1 MKKLKNKVNLFL
13 VESPF
18 QLLSAIEANNYF
30 KNEKNILII
39 KYFNNKV
46 NSKNNHQMKL
56 LKDFISWEFIIEIN
70 CNVLNIESDI
80 KLLFYIRKFVKTYD
94 IDKIFIGE
102 YRSWYMRQYF
112 NVLKANRCF
121 VLDDG
126 NITLELAKS
135 YLSTGK
141 DYNFS
146 NTWKRQ
152 LKRFFNYV
160 IIFFIN
166 NCTIPKKR
174 VDIDLFTCFNVVQY
188 SDKQLLINHSFEF
201 LKKKNKVKSSLQNV
215 VYFIGGRLSEANAM
229 TEEDEFFEL
238 KKVKKY
244 FDERKIKI
252 VYIPHRRESINKL
265 NLFKKE
271 LNIEIKHFEY
281 PAEIEFIQM
290 EELPCYLASY
300 MSTALYTVSKMI
312 DFNEVISFQ
321 LTLNK
326 INKIYLEDI
335 ITTYEEYKKTMKVI
349 DLNDIN

>member
-1 MKKLKNKVNLFL
+1 M
-13 VESPF
+13 
-18 QLLSAIEANNYF
+18 SAIEANNYF
-30 KNEKNILII
+30 KNEKNVVIV
-39 KYFNNKV
+39 KYSKNKIA
-46 NSKNNHQMKL
+46 SKNNHQMRL
-56 LKDFISWEFIIEIN
+56 LKDFIFWEDIIEID
-70 CNVLNIESDI
+70 CSLFNIESDI
-80 KLLFYIRKFVKTYD
+80 KLLFYIKTIIKTYK

-102 YRSWYMRQYF
+102 YRSWYMRQCF
-112 NVLKANRCF
+112 NISNADRCF

-135 YLSTGK
+135 YLSTGR

-146 NTWKRQ
+146 GTWKSY
-152 LKRFFNYV
+152 LKKLFNNV
-160 IIFFIN
+160 VIFFIN
-166 NCTIPKKR
+166 KFKMPKKR
-174 VDIDLFTCFNVVQY
+174 VDIDLFTCFNVLRY

-201 LKKKNKVKSSLQNV
+201 IKKKNKVKSSLENV

-229 TEEDEFFEL
+229 TEEDEFSEL

-252 VYIPHRRESINKL
+252 IYIPHRRESIHKLELFNK
-265 NLFKKE
+265 K
-271 LNIEIKHFEY
+271 LNIEIKYFEY

-290 EELPCYLASY
+290 KELPCYLASY

-321 LTLNK
+321 LSLNK

-349 DLNDIN
+349 DLNDLN